1 MLKNINLKKEIKFT
15 ETILRDA
22 HQSLIATRLTT
33 DEMLPILT
41 KLDKIGYNALEAWGG
56 ATFDSC
62 LRYLNE
68 DPWERLKIIRSNVK
82 NTKLQM
88 LLRGRNLL
96 GYKHYPDQIVS
107 DFIEKS
113 IYHGIDIIR
122 VFDALNDIR
131 NIEGSVTAIK
141 KFGGEAQ
148 CALAYTTSDVHTVD
162 YFVKLAK
169 EYENIGAD
177 SLCIKDMAG
186 ILLPDVAYELVS
198 RIKEYS
204 NLPIHV
210 HSHMTSG
217 IANIAYLKAIEA
229 GADVIDTAL
238 SPFSGGNSQP
248 ATESMVAV
256 MQGLGYEVNIDV
268 EEMNEASEY
277 FRTIKNKYDKN
288 NIFKKTSLETD
299 SRAIYY
305 QVPGGMLS
313 NLVSQL
319 DKENMMD
326 CFDDVLKEVP
336 NVRKDLGYPP
346 LVTPMSQ
353 MVGTQAVLNVSTKTK
368 YKYVPKEI
376 KDYVKGKYGNTPVAI
391 SEEIKQ
397 NILGKEYGNL
407 PSSEEGMDIKELTKE
422 IGFYSRNYEDT
433 LSYIMF
439 PEITKKFLMDKFA
452 EKTKVETSYLEN
464 NLCNHPI

>member
-1 MLKNINLKKEIKFT
+1 MSNDTNKKKKVQFT

-22 HQSLIATRLTT
+22 HQSLIATRFTT
-33 DEMLPILT
+33 EEMLPILKT
-41 KLDKIGYNALEAWGG
+41 LDLVGYNALEAWGG

-62 LRYLNE
+62 LRYLDE
-68 DPWERLKIIRSNVK
+68 DPWERLKTFKSNIK

-88 LLRGRNLL
+88 LLRGKNLL

-107 DFIEKS
+107 DFIERS
-113 IYHGIDIIR
+113 IYHGIDVVR

-131 NIEGSVTAIK
+131 NIDVAVTAIK
-141 KFGGEAQ
+141 KFNGEAQ

-177 SLCIKDMAG
+177 SICIKDMAG

-198 RIKEYS
+198 RIKETS

-217 IANIAYLKAIEA
+217 IASITYLKAIEA

-256 MQGLGYEVNIDV
+256 LQGLGYDVNVNIDK
-268 EEMNEASEY
+268 MNEASEH
-277 FRTIKNKYDKN
+277 FRKVKGKYDKN

-299 SRAIYY
+299 SRALYY

-319 DKENMMD
+319 EKENMLNY
-326 CFDDVLKEVP
+326 FDDVLKEVP

-353 MVGTQAVLNVSTKTK
+353 MVGTQAFLNVSTKTK

-376 KDYVKGKYGNTPVAI
+376 KEYVRGNYGHTPVEI
-391 SEEIKQ
+391 SDEIKEI
-397 NILGKEYGNL
+397 ILGKDYK
-407 PSSEEGMDIKELTKE
+407 SFATSEEEMDIKALTKE
-422 IGFYSRNYEDT
+422 IGFYARNYEDV

-439 PEITKKFLMDKFA
+439 PEITKKFLMEKFA
-452 EKTKVETSYLEN
+452 EKNRVETDYLEEN
-464 NLCNHPI
+464 IGNHPI